1 VSLTHLLLSW
11 PHSLTVA
18 ARDVAMAICLLA
30 AAYNLFACFA
40 ARAFFARK
48 TDRDDGLRPPVTILK
63 PLRGVDR
70 DAYDN
75 FASFCRQSYPRYQVI
90 FGADE
95 SDGPA
100 IAIARRIANDFPH
113 IDVRV
118 VVKPPGG
125 AANPKVGNLAAMLS
139 EAEHALLL
147 ISDSDI
153 RVDPNYLAAMVQPL
167 ANPRV
172 GVVTCL
178 YRSQAVGFAGTL
190 AGLGLST
197 DGQPS
202 VLAAIE
208 LEKIGLSRFGSAV
221 GAMGSGILIRSA
233 VLREV
238 GGFDA
243 IADFLADDYLLGS
256 LPAKAGYRVALS
268 SAVVEHRL
276 GKSTLAGLIQNQMR
290 WNRGIRATRPG
301 GYAGL
306 IFTHGV
312 AASLLLLVLSGG
324 SLAALVPAFLALGSR
339 LAMVWFVVVRC
350 LDDSVARRALWLVPL
365 RDLLGF
371 ALWVG
376 GFFGSTIVWRGNRFR
391 LGEGG
396 KLLPSA
402 G

>member
-1 VSLTHLLLSW
+1 MHHLLLWS
-11 PHSLTVA
+11 HFLTIV
-18 ARDVAMAICLLA
+18 ARDVVMVICLLA
-30 AAYNLFACFA
+30 ASYYGFACYA
-40 ARAFFARK
+40 AHRFFARK
-48 TDRDDGLRPPVTILK
+48 PDQNGGFLPPVTILK

-75 FASFCRQSYPRYQVI
+75 FASFCRQSYPSYQVI
-90 FGADE
+90 FGADA

-100 IAIARRIANDFPH
+100 IAIARRIAEDFPD

-118 VVKPPGG
+118 VVKPAGG

-139 EAEHALLL
+139 EAEHSILL

-153 RVDPNYLAAMVQPL
+153 RVCPTYLTTMVQPM
-167 ANPRV
+167 ADPRV

-178 YRSQAVGFAGTL
+178 YRSEAVGFAGTL
-190 AGLGLST
+190 AALGLST
-197 DGQPS
+197 EGQPS
-202 VLAAIE
+202 VLAATQ
-208 LEKIGLSRFGSAV
+208 LEKMMPSSPRFGSAV
-221 GAMGSGILIRSA
+221 GAMGSGILIRRP
-233 VLREV
+233 VLDEV

-243 IADFLADDYLLGS
+243 IADYLADDYLLGS
-256 LPAKAGYRVALS
+256 LPAKAGYRVELS
-268 SAVVEHRL
+268 NAVVEHRL
-276 GKSTLAGLIQNQMR
+276 DTSSLAGLIQHQMR
-290 WNRGIRATRPG
+290 WNRGIRATRPW

-306 IFTHGV
+306 IFTYGV
-312 AASLLLLVLSGG
+312 PASLLLLILSGG
-324 SLAALVPAFLALGSR
+324 SPVAWVTTLLTIGSR

-376 GFFGSTIVWRGNRFR
+376 AFFGSTIVWRGKRFR

-396 KLLPSA
+396 RLLPAA